1 MHISLYSK
9 ILKIVQFVKGVWLIL
24 NLVVAGSVETVYSQ
38 TFKEPIPVNH
48 VEIITLL
55 PVVVSPSSSCFT
67 EDVR

>member
-1 MHISLYSK
+1 M
-9 ILKIVQFVKGVWLIL
+9 IL